1 MRKKEGQMKKEGS
14 RVWGRQRSIEREQIY
29 RADKT
34 VPNKRGHSPAHK
46 HRKCLMDMQTLSM
59 RPEQKKMVG
68 SYLAV
73 GLRVELHRNNALTK
87 LSCALTLHGTT
98 CSNSKGHY

>member
-1 MRKKEGQMKKEGS
+1 MKKEGLG
-14 RVWGRQRSIEREQIY
+14 VWGRRLCIDREQIY

-46 HRKCLMDMQTLSM
+46 HRKCLMDMKTLSR

-87 LSCALTLHGTT
+87 LSGALALHGTT
-98 CSNSKGHY
+98 RSNSKGHY